1 MEEAAERYNNDVAD
15 DPEQGAITFQRLSN
29 HENWPRSANSH
40 PPSIALLQGF
50 AKLYHCAP
58 GDLIEGTDHTFQ
70 AERPASIPAIAAPP
84 APAGHDVALA
94 DQTALWD
101 AEAAARKQAGKE
113 LGRLRREVGLSQQD
127 LANRIGYARGHV
139 AGAETGANRTAP
151 DFWERCDT
159 VLAAGGALVAA
170 GDRIKAAQQARTR
183 AAALREEAAREA
195 RLQQWRA
202 EHGIAGSYIEAPLAQ
217 PDVDGGASSAAAPE
231 AVIRAALLEPASV
244 SVKLSWLVWYGTA
257 DATVIGR
264 VTNLIGQLTDAVTD
278 YEGPLR
284 RPAMQLL
291 ARGHEM
297 LGKVAFDQLDYA
309 TAFSYFLKMQ
319 RLGEQLGD
327 CNILELAAIHQGDLL
342 RRRGEYDLAVQRLE
356 SAACYAPEAIK
367 AVEGLRQQTLARAH
381 AEHGDKDAFCRAME
395 RRRRVTTDSRELVA
409 CQA

>member
-1 MEEAAERYNNDVAD
+1 M
-15 DPEQGAITFQRLSN
+15 
-29 HENWPRSANSH
+29 
-40 PPSIALLQGF
+40 
-50 AKLYHCAP
+50 
-58 GDLIEGTDHTFQ
+58 
-70 AERPASIPAIAAPP
+70 
-84 APAGHDVALA
+84 
-94 DQTALWD
+94 
-101 AEAAARKQAGKE
+101 
-113 LGRLRREVGLSQQD
+113 
-127 LANRIGYARGHV
+127 
-139 AGAETGANRTAP
+139 
-151 DFWERCDT
+151 
-159 VLAAGGALVAA
+159 
-170 GDRIKAAQQARTR
+170 
-183 AAALREEAAREA
+183 
-195 RLQQWRA
+195 
-202 EHGIAGSYIEAPLAQ
+202 
-217 PDVDGGASSAAAPE
+217 
-231 AVIRAALLEPASV
+231 
-244 SVKLSWLVWYGTA
+244 WYGTA

-381 AEHGDKDAFCRAME
+381 AEHGDKDAFVRP
-395 RRRRVTTDSRELVA
+395 ELQGRGA
-409 CQA
+409 